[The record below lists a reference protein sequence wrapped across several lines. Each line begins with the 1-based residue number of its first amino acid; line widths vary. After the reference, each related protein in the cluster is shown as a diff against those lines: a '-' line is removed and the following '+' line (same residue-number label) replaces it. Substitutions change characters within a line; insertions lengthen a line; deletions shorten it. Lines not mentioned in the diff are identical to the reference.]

1 MAHQAR
7 EQAIRQDEMKKRDVE
22 RTAYLE
28 EQNRQRNEANAEKRR
43 I

>member
-1 MAHQAR
+1 
-7 EQAIRQDEMKKRDVE
+7 MKKRDAE

-28 EQNRQRNEANAEKRR
+28 EQNRIRNEANAEKRR